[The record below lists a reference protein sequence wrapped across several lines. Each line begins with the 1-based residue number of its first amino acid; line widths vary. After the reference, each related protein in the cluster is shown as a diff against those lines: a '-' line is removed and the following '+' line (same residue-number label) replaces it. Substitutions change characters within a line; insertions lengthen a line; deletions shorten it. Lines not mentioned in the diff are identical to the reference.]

1 MPRQVMRM
9 SLAFE
14 ACQKLD
20 LPVQCHAE
28 RLPDYL
34 QQEERVLG
42 ALLDSRQLT
51 KIKPGHYRYLVTS
64 LQVFQLQVKPVVS
77 LQIETESDTL
87 VMKAVDC
94 ELEGLGVVDD
104 FRLSLESR
112 LVSDEHGLSG
122 HAHLSVEV
130 SQPQLLRLIQ
140 RRVLESTG
148 ESILNG
154 ILIGIKA
161 RVGKQLISDFQDWC
175 QAVQSSALTQ

>member
-64 LQVFQLQVKPVVS
+64 CLLYTSPS
-77 LQIETESDTL
+77 PRDATL
-87 VMKAVDC
+87 
-94 ELEGLGVVDD
+94 
-104 FRLSLESR
+104 SR
-112 LVSDEHGLSG
+112 M
-122 HAHLSVEV
+122 
-130 SQPQLLRLIQ
+130 P
-140 RRVLESTG
+140 
-148 ESILNG
+148 
-154 ILIGIKA
+154 
-161 RVGKQLISDFQDWC
+161 
-175 QAVQSSALTQ
+175 SSA

>member
-1 MPRQVMRM
+1 
-9 SLAFE
+9 
-14 ACQKLD
+14 
-20 LPVQCHAE
+20 
-28 RLPDYL
+28 
-34 QQEERVLG
+34 
-42 ALLDSRQLT
+42 
-51 KIKPGHYRYLVTS
+51 
-64 LQVFQLQVKPVVS
+64 VFQLQVKPVVS
-77 LQIETESDTL
+77 LRIETESDTL

-130 SQPQLLRLIQ
+130 SQPQLLRLIP

>member
-14 ACQKLD
+14 ASQKLD

-104 FRLSLESR
+104 FRLSLESC
-112 LVSDEHGLSG
+112 LLYTSDAADE
-122 HAHLSVEV
+122 
-130 SQPQLLRLIQ
+130 
-140 RRVLESTG
+140 
-148 ESILNG
+148 
-154 ILIGIKA
+154 
-161 RVGKQLISDFQDWC
+161 
-175 QAVQSSALTQ
+175 